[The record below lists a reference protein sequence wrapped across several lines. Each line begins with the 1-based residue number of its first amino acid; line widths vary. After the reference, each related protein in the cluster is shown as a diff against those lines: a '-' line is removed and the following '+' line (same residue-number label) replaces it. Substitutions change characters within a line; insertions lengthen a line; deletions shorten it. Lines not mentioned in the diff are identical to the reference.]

1 MSDSDDDELLNLSS
15 DKKKS
20 KWRKMIFQETSEKEL
35 GNFIIYVRRD
45 MVRKFINRVE
55 KKKELFCK
63 NFNYM
68 LYLNDYDE
76 LTSTKNVVF
85 LFGTKNTK
93 DEDILVDMSY

>member
-1 MSDSDDDELLNLSS
+1 
-15 DKKKS
+15 
-20 KWRKMIFQETSEKEL
+20 
-35 GNFIIYVRRD
+35 